1 MKIGVIG
8 AGNIGGTIGAKW
20 ASRDHEVYFGVRDPQ
35 KESLMEKVGEMT
47 GTVQVGHSAQAIAF
61 ADVIVFAVP
70 GASVGP
76 IVDENLENLQGKIIV
91 DASNNMRG
99 ESRHALGY
107 LREQLPTAN
116 LYRAFSTLGW
126 ENLANPDFEGTRADL
141 FYCGDE
147 TTKSTV
153 EELISDVGLK
163 PVYLGGTERVGLVE
177 GMTDM
182 WFNLALK
189 QQMGR
194 RIAFKLLK

>member
-8 AGNIGGTIGAKW
+8 AGNIGGTLGAKW
-20 ASRDHEVYFGVRDPQ
+20 ANHQHEVCFGVRDPQ
-35 KESLMEKVGEMT
+35 KQSLVEKVGQMT
-47 GTVQVGHSAQAIAF
+47 GTVKVGHSAEAIAF
-61 ADVIVFAVP
+61 ADVVVFAVP
-70 GASVGP
+70 GASVAP
-76 IVDENLENLQGKIIV
+76 IVEDNLDHLVGKTII

-99 ESRHALGY
+99 QSRHALGY

-116 LYRAFSTLGW
+116 LYRAFSSLGW
-126 ENLANPDFEGTRADL
+126 ENLANPVFEGTKADL

-147 TTKSTV
+147 GARGTI
-153 EELISDVGLK
+153 EGLISDIGLE
-163 PVYLGGTERVGLVE
+163 PVYLGGTDRVALVE

>member
-8 AGNIGGTIGAKW
+8 AGNIGGTLGAKW
-20 ASRDHEVYFGVRDPQ
+20 ASRQHEVYFGVRNAQNASLLEKIGQMPQ
-35 KESLMEKVGEMT
+35 
-47 GTVQVGHSAQAIAF
+47 TVQVGHSAEAIAF
-61 ADVIVFAVP
+61 ADVITFAVP
-70 GASVGP
+70 GASVEP
-76 IVDENLENLQGKIIV
+76 IVTENLDNLRGKVII

-99 ESRHALGY
+99 TSRHALGI
-107 LREQLPTAN
+107 LRDQLPSAK
-116 LYRAFSTLGW
+116 LYRAFNTLGW
-126 ENLANPDFEGTRADL
+126 ENLENPDFEGTKADL

-147 TTKSTV
+147 DAKNTV
-153 EELISDVGLK
+153 EQLIADVGLE
-163 PVYLGGTERVGLVE
+163 PIYLGGTDRVDLVE